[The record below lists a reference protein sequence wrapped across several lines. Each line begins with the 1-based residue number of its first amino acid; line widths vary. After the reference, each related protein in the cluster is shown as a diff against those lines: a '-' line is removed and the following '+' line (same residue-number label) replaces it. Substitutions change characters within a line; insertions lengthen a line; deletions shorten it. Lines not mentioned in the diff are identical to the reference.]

1 MRAYSPVL
9 SQYQVT
15 QTEFLNFLD
24 GLNEVFIA
32 NPVLQTTSIA
42 GSVMGMI
49 HPVEVV
55 GMAVEAASEIG
66 SETTSYFRT
75 RAYLKRANAELFGP
89 EGIKANIME
98 FEKMAR
104 AVGVNPDELKERMEK
119 ESAVL
124 EGQDGEGFDD
134 IDIEMLDS
142 VIADSGS
149 GNGGGEAKRMNPRL
163 LLLDALQGHVAPLE
177 TGDLPASSVQRNLLK
192 RWNASF
198 AAKEGQKQNDRLER
212 KFREAKEERV
222 RKYKEALDIA
232 QETER
237 EIGKIEAKIDK
248 MSENG
253 DDKMKTEKKIS
264 CLSTDMAKL
273 RRKKAKKM
281 REAMKDGDEEMQNL
295 QRKDMDKTLKI
306 KWLVISP
313 SECIPSTGGQR
324 GS

>member
-1 MRAYSPVL
+1 MRAYSPIL
-9 SQYQVT
+9 SQYQIT
-15 QTEFLNFLD
+15 RSEFLSFLD

-32 NPVLQTTSIA
+32 NPILQTTSIA

-75 RAYLKRANAELFGP
+75 RTYLKRANAELFGP
-89 EGIKANIME
+89 KGIEAKIME

-104 AVGVNPDELKERMEK
+104 AVGVHPDEFRERMEM
-119 ESAVL
+119 EAAVL
-124 EGQDGEGFDD
+124 EGQDVGGFDD
-134 IDIEMLDS
+134 INIDMIDS

-149 GNGGGEAKRMNPRL
+149 GNDSGEAKRMNPRL

-177 TGDLPASSVQRNLLK
+177 TGDLPVSPVQRNLLK

-248 MSENG
+248 VPENG

-264 CLSTDMAKL
+264 RLSTDMAKL
-273 RRKKAKKM
+273 RRKKVKKM

-313 SECIPSTGGQR
+313 SECIPCTGGQP